1 MIKEEILDKFNIIG
15 KSEVRK
21 DSRDKVTGATQY
33 CGDISLTGM
42 LHGAVYR
49 SKVPHGKIKSLD
61 VSGAWDIEGVRAVV
75 TAKDVPFTIGRSI
88 KDQTFLAR
96 DKVRYEGE
104 PIVLVA
110 ADTLEQAYEAVRK
123 VKIDIEQLPAVN
135 DVMEAMKEDSPL
147 VHESLADYSHV
158 PTVRPVNGTNI
169 YDHFT
174 LRKGDVTKGF
184 AQADVIVENEYKCAI
199 LHHAAIENHMAT
211 AKVDASGKIT
221 VWSPAQSPFYIRG
234 ELSKALNIPENK
246 IRVIVPPIGGGF
258 GGKLEPRAEQLAIAL
273 AFHTNGRPVKVAFSR
288 TEDFLAG
295 TVRAGVVFKM
305 KTGAKKDGTIVAFES
320 TNYWDSGAY
329 STISP
334 TVTLKANVIL
344 AGPYEVANIK
354 TDGYCV
360 ATNKQLG
367 TAQRGF
373 GVAEAS
379 YAHEQQMDAL
389 AKALNMDP
397 LDIRLKNIMVDGSK
411 GHTGETL
418 FSVGVKECLLQ
429 AAEGLGWR
437 NHPRSWITKEGKIR
451 GRGLGIFMKF
461 TGTPSYTSVTI
472 KLNFDGTAIVSYST
486 TELGQG
492 VGIVIPQIVS
502 EELGIPLSRIST
514 VQVDT
519 ENTPLDKTT
528 TSSRATFHLGNATIK
543 ASHEVKKQLCKWA
556 AFKWKIDEN
565 LVKFEKGGVIVEVD
579 NKGNPTGRFA
589 RMDELD
595 ENSLIRN
602 GEPILGY
609 GSYETTNI
617 WHKPDLETYQTE
629 RLTAMWF
636 FGANAAEVEIDPDT
650 GKTKVIK
657 VVAAHDIGKALNPLG
672 CLQQVEGGVVMG
684 IGNTLLEEF
693 IHIDGY
699 LKNGNM
705 VDFKI
710 PTAMDAD
717 VDIEMRLVESSPHPE
732 GPYGAKGIGEPAMC
746 ATQSAVAS
754 AVEQALGVPVT
765 SVPIKPETII
775 DACKKRMEEGND
787 C

>member
-1 MIKEEILDKFNIIG
+1 MDNYNVIG
-15 KSEVRK
+15 KPELRK

-33 CGDISLTGM
+33 CCDITLTGM

-49 SKVPHGKIKSLD
+49 SKVPHGKIQSVD
-61 VSGAWDIEGVRAVV
+61 VSGAWEVEGVRAVV
-75 TAKDVPFTIGRSI
+75 TGKDVPYRIGRSI
-88 KDQTFLAR
+88 QDQTFLAI
-96 DKVRYEGE
+96 DKVRYQGE

-123 VKIDIEQLPAVN
+123 VKVDIEQLPAVN
-135 DVMEAMKEDSPL
+135 DVLEAVEENSPL
-147 VHESLADYSHV
+147 VHEKLEEYPHI

-174 LRKGDVTKGF
+174 LRKGDVEKGF
-184 AQADVIVENEYKCAI
+184 AEADVIVENEYECAI

-234 ELSKALNIPENK
+234 ELSRALGIPENK
-246 IRVIVPPIGGGF
+246 IRIIVPPIGGGF

-273 AFHTNGRPVKVAFSR
+273 AMHTKGRPVKVMFSR
-288 TEDFLAG
+288 EEDFLAG
-295 TVRAGVVFKM
+295 TVRAGVHFKM

-344 AGPYEVANIK
+344 AGPYEVKNIK

-389 AKALNMDP
+389 AKALGMDP
-397 LDIRLKNIMVDGSK
+397 LEIRMKNIMVDGSK
-411 GHTGETL
+411 ASTGETL
-418 FSVGVKECLLQ
+418 FSVGVKECLQ
-429 AAEGLGWR
+429 EAADGIGWKD
-437 NHPRSWITKEGKIR
+437 HPISWITKEGKIR
-451 GRGLGIFMKF
+451 GRGLGTFMKF

-472 KLNFDGTAIVSYST
+472 KFNFDGTAIVSYST

-502 EELGIPLSRIST
+502 EELGIPLENIST

-528 TSSRATFHLGNATIK
+528 TSSRATFHLGNAAIK
-543 ASHEVKKQLCKWA
+543 ASADVKRQICKWV
-556 AFKWKIDEN
+556 AFKWNTEEN
-565 LVKFEKGGVIVEVD
+565 LVKFEKGGILVEVD
-579 NKGNPTGRFA
+579 AEGTPTGRTA
-589 RMDELD
+589 RMDQLD

-693 IHIDGY
+693 IHRDGY
-699 LKNGNM
+699 LMNGNM

-710 PTAMDAD
+710 PTSMDTD
-717 VDIEMRLVESSPHPE
+717 VEIEMRLVESSPHPE

-754 AVEQALGVPVT
+754 AVEHALGVPVT
-765 SVPIKPETII
+765 HVPIKPETILE
-775 DACKKRMEEGND
+775 ACRKRMEESK
-787 C
+787 